1 MTIISESGIVDSKIR
16 FKMLN
21 GKCDRLADCVGNV
34 FDIVGYMIVEN
45 ERDGETV
52 TILDILTSD
61 GRAIGTNSATVR
73 RTFEAMLESFGNP
86 TEETPFTGIVVT
98 SKPSA
103 KGRSFLDID
112 FAE

>member
-1 MTIISESGIVDSKIR
+1 MTIISESGITDAKIR

-34 FDIVGYMIVEN
+34 FDIIGYMLVES
-45 ERDGETV
+45 ERDGETA
-52 TILDILTSD
+52 TILDIYTAD

-73 RTFEAMLESFGNP
+73 RTFEAMVEAFGAP
-86 TEETPFTGIVVT
+86 TEESPLTGIVVT

-103 KGRSFLDID
+103 KGRAFLDID
-112 FAE
+112 FTE

>member
-1 MTIISESGIVDSKIR
+1 MTILSESGIKDPKIR

-34 FDIVGYMIVEN
+34 FDIIGYMLVESD
-45 ERDGETV
+45 RDGDIV
-52 TILDILTSD
+52 TILDLYTAD

-73 RTFEAMLESFGNP
+73 RTFEAMVESFGEP
-86 TEETPFTGIVVT
+86 TEETPLTGIVVI